1 MRRRLLFVGLLA
13 VFPVFASAQEAKLV
27 NCRTLEAAGNFVGPD
42 EVIVDDLV
50 CQKAKA
56 GANATAKPQA
66 QKPLVGTVISDTP
79 PESVVDAAKAAEKR
93 VASRREAEAEKNAA
107 SAAAEPAPVN
117 APPRE
122 TSVPPTAP
130 AKATE
135 AVAEPPA
142 NAAPAVATHAPTP
155 EPAPAP
161 SLPAV
166 QPSSQPVAAAPPPA
180 IAPQPA
186 PAAEAEVTVPAGAA
200 PQVAASPASE
210 PAAKSES
217 PALPEI
223 VLSSAPAS
231 APPVEPKTEPPA
243 EIAPAPAAGVAPADP
258 ARPAT
263 SGGFYDANAPK
274 TNANS
279 APQANTGFASAEQVN
294 AGLTP
299 GAKTTDPPPSA
310 PTAQEREPEPE
321 ATTTAAARIPFDDP
335 NSDRSVKLGDFS
347 QPHAVAP
354 DPSMEHRTSVDASA
368 DDGFQDRQRP
378 ECTKNITL
386 GGLRGEKLVLGV
398 PSWAA
403 KWIEKNE
410 KRMPQICFSETPM
423 KGARNYLIVFYTP
436 GEGASSKEI
445 LDAAVSPVKGTGAA
459 GVGTFTTNF
468 GSTWHYSVDR
478 NVGTTILTQDDGDEP
493 HGKPGQVLYA
503 TAYTEEGVPVTQRWP
518 GQPKK
523 EIKATG
529 KNPKKVKGEVN
540 VLEHVSGDLLS
551 QMVEDI
557 EKF

>member
-1 MRRRLLFVGLLA
+1 
-13 VFPVFASAQEAKLV
+13 
-27 NCRTLEAAGNFVGPD
+27 
-42 EVIVDDLV
+42 
-50 CQKAKA
+50 
-56 GANATAKPQA
+56 
-66 QKPLVGTVISDTP
+66 
-79 PESVVDAAKAAEKR
+79 
-93 VASRREAEAEKNAA
+93 
-107 SAAAEPAPVN
+107 
-117 APPRE
+117 
-122 TSVPPTAP
+122 
-130 AKATE
+130 
-135 AVAEPPA
+135 
-142 NAAPAVATHAPTP
+142 
-155 EPAPAP
+155 
-161 SLPAV
+161 
-166 QPSSQPVAAAPPPA
+166 
-180 IAPQPA
+180 
-186 PAAEAEVTVPAGAA
+186 
-200 PQVAASPASE
+200 
-210 PAAKSES
+210 
-217 PALPEI
+217 
-223 VLSSAPAS
+223 
-231 APPVEPKTEPPA
+231 
-243 EIAPAPAAGVAPADP
+243 
-258 ARPAT
+258 
-263 SGGFYDANAPK
+263 
-274 TNANS
+274 
-279 APQANTGFASAEQVN
+279 
-294 AGLTP
+294 
-299 GAKTTDPPPSA
+299 
-310 PTAQEREPEPE
+310 
-321 ATTTAAARIPFDDP
+321 
-335 NSDRSVKLGDFS
+335 
-347 QPHAVAP
+347 
-354 DPSMEHRTSVDASA
+354 MEHRTSVDASA

-386 GGLRGEKLVLGV
+386 GGLRGERLVLGV

-523 EIKATG
+523 EIKATE